1 MTHPSRPGR
10 PGASPLRRL
19 TPRTLSLLAAGAALT
34 LAATACSSSGD
45 GSGGA
50 SLQTITVGVS
60 GATGN
65 TAPIF
70 VGVDGGTFKKY
81 GLNVEVKVLT
91 PTASSA
97 AVGSGTVDIGGDGP
111 NMVAS
116 VLASKSGA
124 KVIFTNGI
132 TAFYLATQ
140 PSITSIAQLKG
151 KTLATTTPGGG
162 ADSAVRAALIANHLT
177 PGKDVKIVY
186 LSQNSAALASLGT
199 GKVQA
204 AVVSPPTTIQAVNQF
219 HLKTMDIGDY
229 VLPSVYAVS
238 GGFAAKHPDL
248 VTKFIQGYM
257 AATQLAKT
265 DKAASEAAFKKYLGI
280 KDQAQ
285 LDGTWEQYR
294 DRWAASPFPTEYLK
308 ELLASLS
315 PPSTADPAT
324 LMNNSYVNKIEQS
337 QWVVPSGF
345 PTS

>member
-1 MTHPSRPGR
+1 M
-10 PGASPLRRL
+10 
-19 TPRTLSLLAAGAALT
+19 AGAAVIALT
-34 LAATACSSSGD
+34 LTGAACSSSASGGD
-45 GSGGA
+45 GGSTP
-50 SLQTITVGVS
+50 TITVGVS

-70 VGVDGGTFKKY
+70 VGVDAGVFKKY

-97 AVGSGTVDIGGDGP
+97 AVSSGTVDIGGDGP
-111 NMVAS
+111 NMVAA
-116 VLASKSGA
+116 VLASKNGA

-132 TAFYLATQ
+132 TAFYLATT
-140 PSITSIAQLKG
+140 PSITDIEGLKG

-162 ADSAVRAALIANHLT
+162 ADTAARTAMTAHHLV
-177 PGKDVKIVY
+177 PDKDVKVIYV
-186 LSQNSAALASLGT
+186 SQNTAALASLQA

-204 AVVSPPTTIQAVNQF
+204 AVVSPPTTIQAENQF
-219 HLKTMDIGDY
+219 HLKTIDIGDY

-248 VTKFIQGYM
+248 VTKFIEGYM

-265 DKAASEAAFKKYLGI
+265 DKAASEAAFKKYLGL

-285 LDGTWEQYR
+285 LDGTWEEYK
-294 DRWAASPFPTEYLK
+294 DRWAASPFPSEDLK
-308 ELLASLS
+308 DLLGGLK
-315 PPSTADPAT
+315 PPSTVDPAS
-324 LMNNSYVNKIEQS
+324 LMDNSYIQKIDQS
-337 QWVVPSGF
+337 KWVVPSGF